1 MAVLVQMVIFL
12 VVFFLQSKTLASQ
25 KPIKSV
31 DICFGEKDLSPR
43 YDEKID
49 KFNDENLKDVLTQKA
64 KKKVTRGR
72 NIEDTVGYGSCAS
85 QLEA

>member
-12 VVFFLQSKTLASQ
+12 VVFLQSNTFAQQ
-25 KPIKSV
+25 KPIKIV
-31 DICFGEKDLSPR
+31 DICFGDKDLSPR
-43 YDEKID
+43 YDKKID

-64 KKKVTRGR
+64 KKKATRGR
-72 NIEDTVGYGSCAS
+72 NIEDTVGYSSCAS

>member
-1 MAVLVQMVIFL
+1 MAVVLQMVIFL
-12 VVFFLQSKTLASQ
+12 VVFLQSNTLAQ
-25 KPIKSV
+25 KPIKIV

-49 KFNDENLKDVLTQKA
+49 KFNDENLKDVLTKKA
-64 KKKVTRGR
+64 KKKATRGR